1 MAACPYWA
9 RRFNFA
15 KPAIPAEEI
24 NTEMAYLGNRIRP
37 RGVVEKCTFCLRR
50 ARQGM
55 LPACVEVCPTG
66 SRVFGNVRDPESP
79 INYILNNKRVYIF
92 KEEAG
97 TIPRF
102 YYCFDV

>member
-1 MAACPYWA
+1 M
-9 RRFNFA
+9 
-15 KPAIPAEEI
+15 
-24 NTEMAYLGNRIRP
+24 
-37 RGVVEKCTFCLRR
+37 
-50 ARQGM
+50 Q
-55 LPACVEVCPTG
+55 PACVEVCPTG
-66 SRVFGNVRDPESP
+66 SRMFGNVRDPESP